1 MSTIKKFLF
10 NNISTRQIVI
20 KNTLWIGVST
30 TLIKIIRAVIIM
42 YAARLLGTESY
53 GIFTYAMSI
62 AALFAVFSDMGISS
76 ILVRELS
83 KNSDKT
89 KEYFSTAFIIK
100 IGFLITTVLLI
111 LSIGPFV
118 SKFEASTTL
127 IPIVALSI
135 FFDSLRSF
143 LYSIPRSK
151 NKMETEAGI
160 GLLNEMFCVAL
171 IIILFLR
178 DPSAQTLVYSFTI
191 GNGLGLLIALFTT
204 RKYIV
209 SIHRFFSKTLVI
221 PLIKLVLPF
230 AILSIF
236 GIFMTNIDSIMVGWL
251 TNEHFVG
258 LYGAAQKPISI
269 IYILPNFLA
278 SGLLPVMS
286 AFIKN
291 KQSIKHIVSTASTAS
306 LVVALPLV
314 VGGIITAPSIIFT
327 VFGSSYREAIPAFQL
342 LLITALFL
350 FPATIYA
357 EVLLAENKQKI
368 FILTG
373 IIGAFLN
380 VGLNFLLIPKFGI
393 SGSAIATIIAQ
404 AVLMFIFYI
413 EMRKTQK
420 VPIITKPYKPLFAV
434 LIMGIATTSMLHV
447 STPLILI
454 IIVSCCIY
462 VTLLFIQKENTVI
475 ELRKSLK
482 IQE

>member
-1 MSTIKKFLF
+1 M
-10 NNISTRQIVI
+10 
-20 KNTLWIGVST
+20 
-30 TLIKIIRAVIIM
+30 
-42 YAARLLGTESY
+42 
-53 GIFTYAMSI
+53 
-62 AALFAVFSDMGISS
+62 
-76 ILVRELS
+76 
-83 KNSDKT
+83 
-89 KEYFSTAFIIK
+89 
-100 IGFLITTVLLI
+100 
-111 LSIGPFV
+111 
-118 SKFEASTTL
+118 
-127 IPIVALSI
+127 
-135 FFDSLRSF
+135 
-143 LYSIPRSK
+143 
-151 NKMETEAGI
+151 
-160 GLLNEMFCVAL
+160 
-171 IIILFLR
+171 
-178 DPSAQTLVYSFTI
+178 
-191 GNGLGLLIALFTT
+191 
-204 RKYIV
+204 
-209 SIHRFFSKTLVI
+209 
-221 PLIKLVLPF
+221 
-230 AILSIF
+230 
-236 GIFMTNIDSIMVGWL
+236 
-251 TNEHFVG
+251 
-258 LYGAAQKPISI
+258 
-269 IYILPNFLA
+269 
-278 SGLLPVMS
+278 
-286 AFIKN
+286 
-291 KQSIKHIVSTASTAS
+291 
-306 LVVALPLV
+306 

>member
-1 MSTIKKFLF
+1 MSKIKKFLF
-10 NNISTRQIVI
+10 NNISTRQTVV

-30 TLIKIIRAVIIM
+30 TIIKIVRAFIIM

-83 KNSDKT
+83 KNEDKI

-100 IGFLITTVLLI
+100 LGFLITTVLLI
-111 LSIGPFV
+111 LSVGPFV

-135 FFDSLRSF
+135 FFDSLRTF

-160 GLLNEMFCVAL
+160 GLLNEVFCVLL
-171 IIILFLR
+171 IIVLFLR
-178 DPSAQTLVYSFTI
+178 EPTAQTLVYSFTI

-204 RKYIV
+204 RRYLIAV
-209 SIHRFFSKTLVI
+209 PQFFTKTLVL
-221 PLIKLVLPF
+221 PLIKLIAPF

-236 GIFMTNIDSIMVGWL
+236 GIFMTNIDSVMIGWL
-251 TNEHFVG
+251 TNEHLVG

-278 SGLLPVMS
+278 SGLLPVIS
-286 AFIKN
+286 TFLKN
-291 KQSIKHIVSTASTAS
+291 KQPIKHIVTTASTAS

-314 VGGIITAPSIIFT
+314 VGGIITAPAIIFT
-327 VFGSSYREAIPAFQL
+327 VFGSSYSEAIPVFRL

-368 FILTG
+368 FIFTG
-373 IIGAFLN
+373 IIGALLN
-380 VGLNFLLIPKFGI
+380 VGLNLILIPKFGI
-393 SGSAIATIIAQ
+393 AGSALSTIVAQ

-420 VPIITKPYKPLFAV
+420 VPIITKPHKTIFAV
-434 LIMGIATTSMLHV
+434 LIMGIITASMV
-447 STPLILI
+447 RASIPLI
-454 IIVSCCIY
+454 IVITVACCVY
-462 VTLLFIQKENTVI
+462 VALLFVQKEKTVI
-475 ELRKSLK
+475 ELKKSLK
-482 IQE
+482 IEA